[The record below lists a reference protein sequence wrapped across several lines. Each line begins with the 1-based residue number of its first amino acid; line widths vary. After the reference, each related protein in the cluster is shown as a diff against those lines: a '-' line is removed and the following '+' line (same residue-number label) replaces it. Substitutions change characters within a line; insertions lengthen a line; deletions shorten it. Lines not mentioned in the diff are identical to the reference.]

1 VKKRLRRLLALILVK
16 ALILAARLLPRRLG
30 LGLFSALGR
39 LAFSAYRKD
48 RDRAMSNIS
57 LAFPGIDLLIVRAL
71 ARGSFES
78 LGRNAFDAIRLVS
91 IGGKEVLELCTI
103 SGEDHLKR
111 SYERGKGVIGLTG
124 HIGCWELLGA
134 YLSRKGYRINVIAR
148 DLRDGRMNDILVRTR
163 RHHGIVSIPRGAS
176 AVAGYKSLKKGE
188 ILGMLLDQDIDVD
201 GVMVPFFGVP
211 AYTARGAALFALRS
225 GADIVPMAIHMQP
238 DGSQRITVRPPLEIP
253 PDDLGEEWRID
264 ELTASCSKA
273 IEELIRIYPQQ
284 WVWFHDRWKRHL
296 EGTS

>member
-16 ALILAARLLPRRLG
+16 ALILTARLLPRRAG
-30 LGLFSALGR
+30 LKLFSALGR
-39 LAFSAYRKD
+39 LAFSAYRKE
-48 RDRAMSNIS
+48 RDRAMSNVS
-57 LAFPGIDLLIVRAL
+57 LAFPGIDPLIVRAL

-78 LGRNAFDAIRLVS
+78 LGRNALDAIRLAS
-91 IGGKEVLELCTI
+91 SSGEKVLELCTM

-111 SYERGKGVIGLTG
+111 SYESGRGIIGLTG

-134 YLSRKGYRINVIAR
+134 YLSRKGYKINVIAR
-148 DLRDGRMNDILVRTR
+148 DLRDDRMNDILVSTR
-163 RHHGIVSIPRGAS
+163 RRHGIVSIPRGAS
-176 AVAGYKSLKKGE
+176 AVAGYKALKKGE

-211 AYTARGAALFALRS
+211 AHTARGAALFALRS

-238 DGSQRITVRPPLEIP
+238 DGSHSITVRPPLEIP

-296 EGTS
+296 EGAS